1 MLYGHQGREAHLRA
15 VFDVVSFVEAEVTKV
30 VGRRPFAGSA
40 RLWGQGQVGEMV
52 RQGAQAICDVV
63 EGAVRRGALEEVVV
77 QRLRKGEE
85 KSHSGSDA
93 LGSLQNA
100 KRYLIFRGQMLQHEA
115 LNIYFISCPRG
126 LFQKRIGATF
136 GVKIGSRGTCFSH
149 NPLEKKKCLKF
160 LSDHFKRDSNPPSFC
175 RLADVYSYW
184 QKNVDSVAGTF
195 PGCIPSSHLM

>member
-40 RLWGQGQVGEMV
+40 RLWRQGQVGEMV

-77 QRLRKGEE
+77 QCLRKGEE

-93 LGSLQNA
+93 SKTLKDILFLGEKCCNTRHLKSILSPALMVSSRREFEQRLELRLEA
-100 KRYLIFRGQMLQHEA
+100 EEHVFLI
-115 LNIYFISCPRG
+115 
-126 LFQKRIGATF
+126 
-136 GVKIGSRGTCFSH
+136 
-149 NPLEKKKCLKF
+149 
-160 LSDHFKRDSNPPSFC
+160 
-175 RLADVYSYW
+175 
-184 QKNVDSVAGTF
+184 
-195 PGCIPSSHLM
+195 IP